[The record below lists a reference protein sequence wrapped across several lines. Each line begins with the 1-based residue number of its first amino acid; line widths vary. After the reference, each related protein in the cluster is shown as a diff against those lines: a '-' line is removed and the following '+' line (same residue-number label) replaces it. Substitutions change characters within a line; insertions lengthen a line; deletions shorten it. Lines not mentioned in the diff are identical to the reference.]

1 MSGQPDTESNLK
13 NPPEIVTMTQIKQII
28 LSKKDAL
35 ASAIGEPLSKL
46 ASLCVPVWE
55 DADRLD
61 AVLSQHIAEITHC
74 EFLYAWDLQGQEI
87 SSLVS
92 ADGRDLGWRGRDLSE
107 RPYLKNNL
115 PFKGIML
122 SSVYHSQFSHREC
135 VTALQAVRQDEVLM
149 GFIAADFSLDKLAD
163 GNGTAESL
171 PQWQQFK
178 GDPAVRGQL
187 FMQQRIQS
195 RLDEHIDSVNNTVYD
210 LITEHGIFHCKIH
223 YSSGRCSFWQ
233 IENPYTYHIHGVE
246 EIIDTDIV
254 LAYPLHPYPPHA
266 KVSREQLREILE
278 QFKALRFADETIYLR
293 SASIN
298 IMNGMLGLT
307 FSCDGSHYM
316 PVAEFLEKSLNFW
329 FG

>member
-1 MSGQPDTESNLK
+1 
-13 NPPEIVTMTQIKQII
+13 MTQIKQII

-46 ASLCVPVWE
+46 ASLCAPVWE

-61 AVLSQHIAEITHC
+61 EVLQQHIAEITHC

-92 ADGRDLGWRGRDLSE
+92 ADGRDLGWRGRDLSS

-122 SSVYHSQFSHREC
+122 SSVYHSQFSQREC
-135 VTALQAVRQDEVLM
+135 VTALQAVRQKEALM

-163 GNGTAESL
+163 GNDTVESL
-171 PQWQQFK
+171 PTWQQFK

-187 FMQQRIQS
+187 FMQHRIQS

-233 IENPYTYHIHGVE
+233 IEDPYTYHIHGVE

-254 LAYPLHPYPPHA
+254 LAYSLHPYPQRA
-266 KVSREQLREILE
+266 KVSREQLRIILE

-316 PVAEFLEKSLNFW
+316 PVAEFLEKSINFW